1 VVKIMKYHNENI
13 MNDIDINDL
22 MDAYKEIGTSTIG
35 HLTEGGYL
43 PDIKS
48 LNPCTATIV
57 GRVLTVQLTSDNTDV
72 INQALIQAAPN
83 DVLCIDAQI
92 LGMKACWGALRTCAA
107 IYEKLSAVIVIGQAT
122 DSLQIQQLGFPV
134 FAQDISAMTTFKS
147 NQVQGTLASD
157 ICYRFGE
164 QATTIRSGDIAI
176 MDNDG
181 VFVLSVDIAQQL
193 LSDCQK
199 KHKED
204 EVKFQMFF
212 EAYRN
217 NELDKL
223 FND

>member
-1 VVKIMKYHNENI
+1 
-13 MNDIDINDL
+13 MNDIDIHDL
-22 MDAYKEIGTSTIG
+22 IDSYKEIGTSTIG
-35 HLTEGGYL
+35 HLTGVGYL
-43 PDIKS
+43 PDIKA

-92 LGMKACWGALRTCAA
+92 LGIKACWGALRTCAA
-107 IYEKLSAVIVIGQAT
+107 IYEKLSAVIIIGQAT
-122 DSLQIQQLGFPV
+122 DSAQIQQLDFPV
-134 FAQDISAMTTFKS
+134 FAQGISAITTFKS
-147 NQVQGTLASD
+147 DQTKGTLASD
-157 ICYRFGE
+157 IAYRFAE
-164 QATTIRSGDIAI
+164 QTTIIRSGDIAI
-176 MDNDG
+176 MDSDG
-181 VFVLSVDIAQQL
+181 VFILSVDVAQQL

-217 NELDKL
+217 NQLDKL

>member
-1 VVKIMKYHNENI
+1 
-13 MNDIDINDL
+13 MNDIDIRELIDS
-22 MDAYKEIGTSTIG
+22 YKEIGTSTIG
-35 HLTEGGYL
+35 HLTEKGYL

-72 INQALIQAAPN
+72 INQALIQAAPS

-92 LGMKACWGALRTCAA
+92 LGVTACWGALRTCAA

-134 FAQDISAMTTFKS
+134 FAQGVSAVTTFKS
-147 NQVQGTLASD
+147 NQAQGTLASD
-157 ICYRFGE
+157 IAYCFDG
-164 QATTIRSGDIAI
+164 QTTTVRSGDIAI

-181 VFVLSVDIAQQL
+181 VFILSVDIVQQL

-204 EVKFQMFF
+204 EMKFQRFF

-217 NELDKL
+217 NELDRL
-223 FND
+223 FNN

>member
-1 VVKIMKYHNENI
+1 
-13 MNDIDINDL
+13 MNDIDIRELIDS
-22 MDAYKEIGTSTIG
+22 YKEISTSTIG
-35 HLTEGGYL
+35 HLTEEGYL
-43 PDIKS
+43 PDIKP

-57 GRVLTVQLTSDNTDV
+57 GRVLTVQLTSDNTNV
-72 INQALIQAAPN
+72 VNQALIQAAPN
-83 DVLCIDAQI
+83 DVLCIDAQVLSI
-92 LGMKACWGALRTCAA
+92 KACWGALRTCAA

-122 DSLQIQQLGFPV
+122 DSFQIQQLGFPV
-134 FAQDISAMTTFKS
+134 FAQGISAVTTSKS
-147 NQVQGTLASD
+147 NQAQGTLASD
-157 ICYRFGE
+157 IAYRFGE
-164 QATTIRSGDIAI
+164 QTTTIRSGDIAI

-181 VFVLSVDIAQQL
+181 VFILSVDVAQQL

>member
-1 VVKIMKYHNENI
+1 
-13 MNDIDINDL
+13 MNDIDIRELIDS
-22 MDAYKEIGTSTIG
+22 YKEIGTSTIG
-35 HLTEGGYL
+35 HLTEEGYL

-48 LNPCTATIV
+48 LNPCTAIIV

-83 DVLCIDAQI
+83 DVLCIDARV
-92 LGMKACWGALRTCAA
+92 LGVKACWGALRTCAA
-107 IYEKLSAVIVIGQAT
+107 IYEKLSAVIIIGQAT

-134 FAQDISAMTTFKS
+134 FAQGISAVTTFKS
-147 NQVQGTLASD
+147 DHIQGTLASD
-157 ICYRFGE
+157 LAYRFGE
-164 QATTIRSGDIAI
+164 QTTIRSGDIAI

-181 VFVLSVDIAQQL
+181 VFILSVDVAQQL

>member
-1 VVKIMKYHNENI
+1 
-13 MNDIDINDL
+13 MNDIDIRELIDS
-22 MDAYKEIGTSTIG
+22 YKEIGTSTIG
-35 HLTEGGYL
+35 HLTEEGYL

-83 DVLCIDAQI
+83 DVLCIDARV
-92 LGMKACWGALRTCAA
+92 LGVKACWGALRTCAA
-107 IYEKLSAVIVIGQAT
+107 IYERLSAVIVIGQVT
-122 DSLQIQQLGFPV
+122 DSLQIQQLSFPV
-134 FAQDISAMTTFKS
+134 FTQGISAVTTFKS
-147 NQVQGTLASD
+147 NQVQGTLAPD

-164 QATTIRSGDIAI
+164 QATTIHSGDIAI

-181 VFVLSVDIAQQL
+181 VFILSVDIAQQL

-199 KHKED
+199 KHRED
-204 EVKFQMFF
+204 EAKFQRFF

-223 FND
+223 FNN